1 MASVAIVRHVPW
13 EGPHRIAR
21 CLEEFELVE
30 CEPLDGFAQL
40 QLAAAPSAGQAQGQ
54 NALPDPER
62 LAGVVVMGGPM
73 SANDDHRLP
82 GLAAELRWIER
93 VVAAGVPYLGVC
105 LGSQLLARAA
115 GAGVRPGSA
124 PEIGFAEITV
134 TAAGEGDP
142 LLRHL
147 APRTVVLHWHGE
159 VFDLPS
165 GAVSLARSALTEHQ
179 AFRLGDRAW
188 GLLFH
193 AEADE
198 QLVACWLREPVMRR
212 EARDALGPQFERS
225 LMAAASA
232 HAGELKRRGD
242 AAFRAFARACAER
255 ASEMS

>member
-21 CLEEFELVE
+21 CLDEFDLIE
-30 CEPLDGFAQL
+30 CEPLDGLAQL
-40 QLAAAPSAGQAQGQ
+40 ELAAARDAVQPHGHS
-54 NALPDPER
+54 ALPDPER

-73 SANDDHRLP
+73 SANDDRRLP

-115 GAGVRPGSA
+115 GASVRPGNE

-159 VFDLPS
+159 IFDLPS
-165 GAVSLARSALTEHQ
+165 GAASLACSELTEHQ
-179 AFRLGDRAW
+179 AFRLGDNAW
-188 GLLFH
+188 GVLFH
-193 AEADE
+193 AEADSE
-198 QLVACWLREPVMRR
+198 LVAAWLDEPLMRR
-212 EARDALGPQFERS
+212 EARDALGDGFADR
-225 LMAAASA
+225 LRADAAAHSA
-232 HAGELKRRGD
+232 QLRERADRMFG
-242 AAFRAFARACAER
+242 AFADRCRER
-255 ASEMS
+255 ARALA